1 MRKKNGFTLV
11 ELLAVL
17 VILSFILIATVPAVS
32 GILSRNRQRL
42 YRDQVDTILRVSKD
56 WALKNSDLLPSDG
69 NTYYLTLGEL
79 AAEGLIESDEIYDPR
94 TEERMRGCVLI
105 ENSANK
111 YTYSYEEKECSEFT
125 ENLLPVIEV
134 VGGANQETEINEPY
148 QLPAVT
154 AHSASGKVLSVG
166 EPEIR
171 TNGSVVSSVT
181 TTQLNQVYSITYSA
195 VDDETG
201 YERKYTM
208 TLTVVDTTKPVI
220 SVMNY
225 TESTTIEVN
234 RNSNFQIPT
243 ATVTDNSGETIQAE
257 VDGSVNT
264 SKADTYELTYMA
276 TDSSGNTSVLILTV
290 VVK

>member
-105 ENSANK
+105 ENS
-111 YTYSYEEKECSEFT
+111 
-125 ENLLPVIEV
+125 LL
-134 VGGANQETEINEPY
+134 NINFFC
-148 QLPAVT
+148 L
-154 AHSASGKVLSVG
+154 
-166 EPEIR
+166 IR
-171 TNGSVVSSVT
+171 T
-181 TTQLNQVYSITYSA
+181 LNISF
-195 VDDETG
+195 
-201 YERKYTM
+201 
-208 TLTVVDTTKPVI
+208 TLL
-220 SVMNY
+220 
-225 TESTTIEVN
+225 
-234 RNSNFQIPT
+234 
-243 ATVTDNSGETIQAE
+243 ATV
-257 VDGSVNT
+257 
-264 SKADTYELTYMA
+264 
-276 TDSSGNTSVLILTV
+276 
-290 VVK
+290 

>member
-1 MRKKNGFTLV
+1 
-11 ELLAVL
+11 
-17 VILSFILIATVPAVS
+17 
-32 GILSRNRQRL
+32 
-42 YRDQVDTILRVSKD
+42 
-56 WALKNSDLLPSDG
+56 
-69 NTYYLTLGEL
+69 
-79 AAEGLIESDEIYDPR
+79 
-94 TEERMRGCVLI
+94 MRGCVLI

-134 VGGANQETEINEPY
+134 AGGANQETEINEPY